1 MDDNDIIR
9 RIKAGDAEAYSLLV
23 EKYHR
28 QLLTFIFRLVGD
40 REIVEDL
47 GQDIFFSVYKSLQD
61 FDVERGV
68 PFSAWLF
75 ISAKNRCISELRSR
89 GKCELVSLDA
99 VSELRA
105 ADKPVVAILIEKEQR
120 QALDASLEHLP
131 EPYRSTIL
139 SSLAGQSLEE
149 IAKDQNVAPG
159 TVKSRLS
166 RAKEK
171 LKLLVTSYFERR
183 KGYEGV

>member
-1 MDDNDIIR
+1 MDDKDIIR
-9 RIKAGDAEAYSLLV
+9 RIKAGDTEAYAIV
-23 EKYHR
+23 VDKYHR
-28 QLLTFIFRLVGD
+28 QLLTFIYRLVGD
-40 REIVEDL
+40 QNIVEDL
-47 GQDIFFSVYKSLQD
+47 GQEVFFSVYKSMQD
-61 FDVERGV
+61 FDEERGV

-89 GKCELVSLDA
+89 GKVELVPLDA
-99 VSELRA
+99 VAELRA
-105 ADKPVVAILIEKEQR
+105 ADKPVVAILIEKERR
-120 QALDASLEHLP
+120 QALEASVQHLP

-139 SSLAGQSLEE
+139 GSLAGQSLEE
-149 IAKDQNVAPG
+149 IAQLQNVAPG

-171 LKLLVTSYFERR
+171 LKLLVANYFERR